1 MSKIKT
7 LTTHG
12 ITISVV
18 SNYEAD
24 ASNPMLKRFI
34 HSYTVNIENHSSRN
48 VQLISRYWLITDG
61 DGSKRE
67 VKGEGVI
74 GEQPKLYRG
83 GSHTYSSWCPLTFPT
98 GKMEGHYV
106 MKDLDNEE
114 ELIVSIPSFSLIAGF
129 KEN

>member
-12 ITISVV
+12 IKISV
-18 SNYEAD
+18 STQYEAD

-34 HSYTVNIENHSSRN
+34 HSYTINIENNSSRN
-48 VQLISRYWLITDG
+48 VQLLSRFWLITDG

-74 GEQPKLYRG
+74 GEQPKLYKG
-83 GSHTYSSWCPLTFPT
+83 YSHTYSSWCPLTFPT
-98 GKMEGHYV
+98 GKMEGHFI
-106 MKDLDNEE
+106 MKDIDSDESLKVD
-114 ELIVSIPSFSLIAGF
+114 IPSFSLIAGF